1 MRQSL
6 VITEVFSIAIVMTQD
21 LTTMELRGLMAVLR
35 SRRSKREGIRIKE
48 ALRGLGERK
57 RV

>member
-1 MRQSL
+1 M
-6 VITEVFSIAIVMTQD
+6 ITEVFSIAIVMTQD

-48 ALRGLGERK
+48 ALQGLGERK